1 MQKHTRKKNEMC
13 KHTKKSCKEKWMQAT
28 TAKFCKK
35 KESHWCHK
43 KVWFFFGKFFTKHV
57 LATWQWN
64 SSRGNSLFLLAAC
77 LRLLTC
83 VTRRFL
89 LSECEISPMNLK
101 TKGTEAYSNFTA
113 AQWLLR
119 QTYQKSEILTFFSYF
134 KLLLHGI

>member
-1 MQKHTRKKNEMC
+1 MRCVNTPKKVVKKSGCKLPQQSSARKRRATDV
-13 KHTKKSCKEKWMQAT
+13 TKKCG
-28 TAKFCKK
+28 
-35 KESHWCHK
+35 
-43 KVWFFFGKFFTKHV
+43 FFFGKFFTKHV

-113 AQWLLR
+113 AQ
-119 QTYQKSEILTFFSYF
+119 
-134 KLLLHGI
+134 